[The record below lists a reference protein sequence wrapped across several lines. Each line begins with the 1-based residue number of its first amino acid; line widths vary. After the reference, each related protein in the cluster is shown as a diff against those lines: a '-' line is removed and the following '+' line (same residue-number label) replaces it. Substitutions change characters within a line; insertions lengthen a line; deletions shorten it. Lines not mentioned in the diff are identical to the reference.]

1 VVLARFELPTSAG
14 GKDCE
19 LNIFPITR
27 VRDAMRDHLCNG
39 DLSLVTEVAFAVSK
53 RLALPRTRPAFVRS
67 PYHSS
72 GTYGRRQVGPSD
84 PEIEPHEA
92 L

>member
-1 VVLARFELPTSAG
+1 MVLAGFELPTSAG

-39 DLSLVTEVAFAVSK
+39 DVTTMIAAHCTVRNLNELGITGQHDGFPSQPSMK
-53 RLALPRTRPAFVRS
+53 MRLPQLKV
-67 PYHSS
+67 
-72 GTYGRRQVGPSD
+72 V
-84 PEIEPHEA
+84 
-92 L
+92 